1 MPNATVSFQTE
12 RHELK
17 SCPEAWVELRR
28 MSYGQIVERRSM
40 LKMSVASSKGSK
52 DFKGEMA
59 MANREIT
66 MFEFK
71 NCIVAHNLTDSNERE
86 LNLGSPID
94 FAALDPRIGQEIE
107 KLIGDMNNFEDDDQ
121 EN

>member
-1 MPNATVSFQTE
+1 MPNATVSFESQ
-12 RHELK
+12 RHELRT
-17 SCPEAWVELRR
+17 CPGAFVELKR

-40 LKMSVASSKGSK
+40 LKLSVAQSKGSK

-71 NCIVAHNLTDSNERE
+71 VCIVDHNLTDVNDRQ
-86 LNLGSPID
+86 LNLGSAMD
-94 FAALDPRIGQEIE
+94 FSALDPRVGQEIE
-107 KLIGDMNNFEDDDQ
+107 DLIGKMNNFEDDDQ

>member
-1 MPNATVSFQTE
+1 MPNATVSFDTE

-17 SCPEAWVELRR
+17 TLPEAFVELRR

-40 LKMSVASSKGSK
+40 LKLSVAQSKGSK

-66 MFEFK
+66 MYEFK
-71 NCIVAHNLTDSNERE
+71 NCIVSHNLTDANGRE
-86 LNLGSPID
+86 LNLASAMD
-94 FAALDPRIGQEIE
+94 FQALDPRIGGEIE
-107 KLIGDMNNFEDDDQ
+107 DLISKMNNFEDDDQ

>member
-1 MPNATVSFQTE
+1 MPNATVNFDTE
-12 RHELK
+12 RHDLKTLPGGFVELK
-17 SCPEAWVELRR
+17 R
-28 MSYGQIVERRSM
+28 MSYGQVVERRSM
-40 LKMSVASSKGSK
+40 LKLSVAQTKGSK

-71 NCIVAHNLTDSNERE
+71 VCIVNHNLTDANDRQ
-86 LNLGSPID
+86 LNLGGQMD
-94 FAALDPRIGQEIE
+94 FTSLDPRVGQEIE
-107 KLIGDMNNFEDDDQ
+107 SLISDMNNFEDDDQ